1 MIGWKLA
8 HNQADRA
15 TRLPDPPDTS
25 GDSTVAIR
33 RRGRQQT
40 IKRRV
45 VRLVLIPSVVAVLI
59 WLAAS
64 GYLVFQG
71 YYNREVANG
80 VRQVSIPAV
89 PALSSIQQE
98 RRLSVAYLAQRSND
112 LQGLIEQRRLTDQR
126 LSALRSVADTALG
139 KAPESI
145 ATRWRKL
152 TEFLDRLASVR
163 STIDS
168 RSTSGDQVYEFYN
181 QLLDAATDLFDTQAR
196 IVPDVTAAQGGIAAT
211 EAFRVSDL
219 MSRSGSIIDAAFG
232 SRALDEQDHLEFV
245 SLVGAYRSALENVA
259 GHLQA
264 DARQRYDELTAS
276 DPWQSLIAMENA
288 LISGG
293 AWRDG
298 PPRDGSISR
307 TRWESATRQVSEAL
321 VEVTIIQADRVSAQT
336 LRTGNN
342 QLLTASL
349 GSLIALSIAVA
360 AIVWAIRQSQVLVD
374 QALSVRLAQLGK
386 DAATLV
392 DERLPAIMDRLR
404 RHEKVDLAAELPTKD
419 YGGDEIGQVADVIN
433 RSLKAAAGA
442 AVDEAKTRAAGTAML
457 MGVARRPQR
466 PLQRGL
472 RIIEDLQNRI
482 GDEQLLTE
490 LFDINHQLTQTRR
503 FLENLVILA
512 GGQIGRR
519 FHNPVPIRRV
529 MLAAFAEAQQ
539 YQRITLRSAPDVA
552 LVGHAVAGTIHLL
565 AELLDNALAFS
576 PPGTTV
582 WVTCNEVK
590 AGVAVEIEDAGVG
603 MKADALERANDLLAH
618 APTPDVTALKDGA
631 QIGLYVVAELAKRE
645 GIQVSLRTSAYG
657 GLLAIVL
664 LPQKIVTAMPA
675 ATDSGGGKGSRQ
687 ASATSSD
694 HSPDRNGRPDLRPA
708 AVLPNPGTLPAT
720 NGSAAARHSQNGA
733 GRGPDRANGA
743 LGDQW
748 PGTPQPTGNRRVPH
762 PRESSGARAAGGDL
776 PAPHGG
782 HAPQTTP
789 TAGFRPGA
797 GPRDLA
803 GPAAGTARPSA
814 PEAQDRR
821 PDAGAAGTT
830 GTTATTRARD
840 GAERPAA
847 VDNRPP
853 LPHRQPQQHL
863 VPQLRDDTSAGIGS
877 RSAAEPTRSPEEARD
892 RFAQYQQAWAAG
904 RAAGTKESAST
915 DDQGRKA

>member
-8 HNQADRA
+8 QNQADHA
-15 TRLPDPPDTS
+15 TRLPDPDTS

-45 VRLVLIPSVVAVLI
+45 VRLVLIPSVVAVVI
-59 WLAAS
+59 WLVAS

-89 PALSSIQQE
+89 PALASIQQE
-98 RRLSVAYLAQRSND
+98 RRLSVAYLARPSND
-112 LQGLIEQRRLTDQR
+112 LQELIDQRRQTDER
-126 LSALRSVADTALG
+126 LSALRSAASERLAN
-139 KAPESI
+139 APDAIS
-145 ATRWRKL
+145 TRWSKL
-152 TEFLDRLASVR
+152 SDFLDQLPSVR

-168 RSTSGDQVYEFYN
+168 RSTNGDRVYDFYN

-196 IVPDVTAAQGGIAAT
+196 SVPDATATQGGIAAA
-211 EAFRVSDL
+211 EAFRASDL
-219 MSRSGSIIDAAFG
+219 MSRSGSIIDGALG
-232 SRALDEQDHLEFV
+232 SGTLSEHDHLEFV
-245 SLVGAYRSALENVA
+245 SLVGAYHAALRNVA
-259 GHLQA
+259 AHLHP
-264 DARQRYDELTAS
+264 DARQRYEALTAS
-276 DPWQSLIAMENA
+276 EPWQTLLAAENA
-288 LISGG
+288 VISSG

-298 PPRDGSISR
+298 PPRGTSINR
-307 TRWESATRQVSEAL
+307 TRWESVTQRVAESL
-321 VEVTIIQADRVSAQT
+321 VDLTIVQADRVSAQT

-349 GSLIALSIAVA
+349 GSLVALSIAIA
-360 AIVWAIRQSQVLVD
+360 AIVLAIRQSQVLVD

-386 DAATLV
+386 DAAALV

-404 RHEKVDLAAELPTKD
+404 RHEKVDLDAELPVQD
-419 YGGDEIGQVADVIN
+419 YGGDEIGQVAEVIN
-433 RSLKAAAGA
+433 RSLKVAAGA

-472 RIIEDLQNRI
+472 KIIEDLQNRV
-482 GDEQLLTE
+482 GDEKLLTE

-519 FHNPVPIRRV
+519 FQNPVPIRRV

-552 LVGHAVAGTIHLL
+552 LLGHAVAGTIHLL

-590 AGVAVEIEDAGVG
+590 RGVAIEIEDAGVG
-603 MKADALERANDLLAH
+603 MKPDALERANDLLAH

-645 GIQVSLRTSAYG
+645 GLQVSLRTSAYG

-664 LPQKIVTAMPA
+664 LPERIITPTATESNTAGTDKTPRRSPGASSAAPPAVNGHHSDRPTVTLPVTTAGPA
-675 ATDSGGGKGSRQ
+675 ANGSTQ
-687 ASATSSD
+687 AVRTL
-694 HSPDRNGRPDLRPA
+694 HPGEGRRPDRVGGIMD
-708 AVLPNPGTLPAT
+708 
-720 NGSAAARHSQNGA
+720 
-733 GRGPDRANGA
+733 
-743 LGDQW
+743 DQRR
-748 PGTPQPTGNRRVPH
+748 GTPQSSGGAH
-762 PRESSGARAAGGDL
+762 PPRQRESSGVQA
-776 PAPHGG
+776 
-782 HAPQTTP
+782 TTNG
-789 TAGFRPGA
+789 TSGARPGVRPPA
-797 GPRDLA
+797 KPGQQPAAPGSPSPARSTQATARGTQAGDRGTQTSVPGASANGPGPRA
-803 GPAAGTARPSA
+803 
-814 PEAQDRR
+814 
-821 PDAGAAGTT
+821 
-830 GTTATTRARD
+830 
-840 GAERPAA
+840 
-847 VDNRPP
+847 DNRPP

-863 VPQLRDDTSAGIGS
+863 VPQLRDDKPASTSSPGVAG
-877 RSAAEPTRSPEEARD
+877 PTRSPEEARN
-892 RFAQYQQAWAAG
+892 RFARYQQAWAAG
-904 RAAGTKESAST
+904 REAGNKESTTS
-915 DDQGRKA
+915 DDQGRKP